1 MSQESIE
8 LAIGKALL
16 NVEFRHLLFAKP
28 GEALSGFDLTSSE
41 KDRLLRVDSE
51 TFEILAQILN
61 RLNPPTVN
69 ASHQK
74 QEKKL

>member
-16 NVEFRHLLFAKP
+16 NAEFRNLLFAKP
-28 GEALSGFDLTSSE
+28 EEALSGFNLTSSE

-51 TFEILAQILN
+51 TLEFLAQTLN

-69 ASHQK
+69 SSPH
-74 QEKKL
+74 ERKKP